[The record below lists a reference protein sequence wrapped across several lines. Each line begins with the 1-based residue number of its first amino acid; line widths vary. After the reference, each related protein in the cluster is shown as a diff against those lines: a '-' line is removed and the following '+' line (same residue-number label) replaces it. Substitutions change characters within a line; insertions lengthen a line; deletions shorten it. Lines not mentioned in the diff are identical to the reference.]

1 MDARQLRYFLAVV
14 DHEGFNRAA
23 EHLLIAQPSLSQT
36 IKALEREIGVPLF
49 HRVGRRA
56 LLSEAGREL
65 VGPARLVLRDLEA
78 AEDAMAALRGVRR
91 GRLELVAMPSPAV
104 EPLTTLVANFTAAHP
119 HVLVSTAAAF
129 TAAEVI
135 ASVHSGNSEVHSGN
149 SEIGLLGTDK
159 PIAVPDVDVIPLER
173 QPMVLVVNPRQDE
186 FNGRKSITGEELDG
200 QRIVISQRGSLMRAQ
215 VDELLARG
223 VGLVIAAEAAHRS
236 SLLPLVLAGVG
247 HAVLPQAWAPMAR
260 HAGLH
265 VVQLL
270 PAVELHIALISR
282 RSGLT
287 PAARA
292 FLEVASRYA
301 ATRND
306 VDR

>member
-36 IKALEREIGVPLF
+36 IKTLEREIGVPLF

-56 LLSEAGREL
+56 LLSAAGQEL

-78 AEDAMAALRGVRR
+78 AEDAMAALKGVRR
-91 GRLELVAMPSPAV
+91 GRLDLVAMPSPAV
-104 EPLTTLVANFTAAHP
+104 EPLTTLIAHYTAAHP
-119 HVLVSTAAAF
+119 HVVVSTTAAF

-135 ASVHSGNSEVHSGN
+135 AAVQSGS

-159 PIAVPDVDVIPLER
+159 PISVPDVDVLPLEC
-173 QPMVLVVNPRQDE
+173 QPMVLVVNPQQDE
-186 FNGRKSITGEELDG
+186 FSGRRSITGEELEG

-215 VDELLARG
+215 VDDLLARG

-247 HAVLPQAWAPMAR
+247 HAVLPQAWASMASR
-260 HAGLH
+260 AGLH
-265 VVQLL
+265 VVELH
-270 PAVELHIALISR
+270 PTVNLHIALISR

-287 PAARA
+287 PAAEA
-292 FLEVASRYA
+292 FLAVANQYA

-306 VDR
+306 MDR

>member
-49 HRVGRRA
+49 HRIGRRA

-135 ASVHSGNSEVHSGN
+135 AAVHSGN

-159 PIAVPDVDVIPLER
+159 PIAVPDVDVLPLER
-173 QPMVLVVNPRQDE
+173 QPMVLVVNPQQDE
-186 FNGRKSITGEELDG
+186 FDGKQSITGEELDG

-215 VDELLARG
+215 VDELLARD

-287 PAARA
+287 PAAQA